1 MSFSSVL
8 DASLPNLSID
18 PRQHS
23 DNKMSL
29 HTYTSYVKQILGH
42 MSHILALFVS
52 MCRKKAVNVW
62 IQRAHLSLKKCI
74 LLFEKSQCIHSVW
87 SKMGAQ
93 FEDGNSEMK
102 GREL

>member
-8 DASLPNLSID
+8 DASLPHLSID

-42 MSHILALFVS
+42 TSHILALFER
-52 MCRKKAVNVW
+52 MRRKKAVNVW
-62 IQRAHLSLKKCI
+62 I
-74 LLFEKSQCIHSVW
+74 
-87 SKMGAQ
+87 
-93 FEDGNSEMK
+93 
-102 GREL
+102 